1 MPKPLIYLILLLSTT
16 VACNNFDA
24 SKIENLNKGKVVV
37 IGHAGL
43 GFHRWF
49 PFNPYPSNSFTSIKK
64 AIEEEGAEGIEVDV
78 QMTIDWKFVLYHDN
92 RLESMSALNG
102 CISNYK
108 FEDVTLLNY
117 QLGYPFDAFQN
128 EKLIS
133 LQQLIE
139 YFKSLSDFPYLQ
151 LDLRTSSECLNNE
164 ESKLY
169 RSRFVR
175 ELTNFL
181 NAQEVPKEKILLIST
196 DKRVFDLFEQ
206 FNCDYPTSYE
216 VTGDFEED
224 LNWAIDNKVK
234 SFTVKPKILTKER
247 SKAAHEAGISVVTF
261 GAKSKSGNR
270 KLLKLNP
277 DVIQTDNLGALK
289 SLLEE

>member
-1 MPKPLIYLILLLSTT
+1 MPKPLICLILLLSTT
-16 VACNNFDA
+16 VACNSFDA
-24 SKIENLNKGKVVV
+24 SKIENLNKGKVQV

-64 AIEEEGAEGIEVDV
+64 AIEEEKAEGVEVDL
-78 QMTIDWKFVLYHDN
+78 QMTDDWKFVLYHDN
-92 RLESMSALNG
+92 KLESMTTLNG
-102 CISNYK
+102 CISSYK
-108 FEDVTLLNY
+108 FDEIRLLNY

-128 EKLIS
+128 EKIIS
-133 LQQLIE
+133 LQQLID
-139 YFKSLSDFPYLQ
+139 YFKSFDQFPLLQ
-151 LDLRTSSECLNNE
+151 IDLRTSSVCLNRE

-169 RSRFVR
+169 RSRFIR
-175 ELTNFL
+175 ELINFL

-196 DKRVFDLFEQ
+196 DKRIFDLFEQ

-224 LNWAIDNKVK
+224 LKWAIDNKVK

-270 KLLKLNP
+270 KLLKLDP
-277 DVIQTDNLGALK
+277 DVVQTDNISALRE
-289 SLLEE
+289 LLKK